1 MKSKTLIGLAVVTA
15 VVVVGAVAAVTQR
28 QTASERV
35 VTDAAVLPDL
45 MARINDVAALALE
58 GPEAD
63 FALRFDGERWVVPD
77 LADFPADFDKVKKTL
92 IGLAELRTVE
102 EKTADPER
110 YGALG
115 LAAPDAE
122 EGGGTWVR
130 LRDGDD
136 GTVAA
141 LMVGNPGRGGAD
153 QVYVRRDGEAATWLA
168 RGELDL
174 GDTPNAWV
182 DTMIVRLE
190 PDRVRRVVIT
200 HADGEVVEM
209 VRETRDAES
218 FDLVNMPEDATLR
231 SPLTLDNVGRSLA
244 FVRFD
249 EVAAASAGPAPG
261 EAESTAV
268 FETFD
273 GAKVTVTQ
281 RKHGEDETWARFD
294 AAWDP
299 AAAVPEPAGDGET
312 EEADAGTDAAP
323 GEAEA
328 AAEEAPFDPA
338 EHTAGIVERTAD
350 WAFRIPDFKAEQFAM
365 RMDRL
370 VERPSDEDES
380 GEAGDGPQLVPGALP
395 PGFELPPG
403 IELPPGVDPP
413 PVTQLD

>member
-92 IGLAELRTVE
+92 IGLAELRTIE

-130 LRDGDD
+130 LHDGDD

-153 QVYVRRDGEAATWLA
+153 QVYVRRVGEAETWLA

-182 DTMIVRLE
+182 DTMILRLE

-209 VRETRDAES
+209 VRETRDSES

-249 EVAAASAGPAPG
+249 DVAAASAGPAPD
-261 EAESTAV
+261 EADSTAV

-273 GAKVTVTQ
+273 GTTITVTQ
-281 RKHGEDETWARFD
+281 QKRGEDETWARFD
-294 AAWDP
+294 AAFDP
-299 AAAVPEPAGDGET
+299 AAAVPEPAGDGEA
-312 EEADAGTDAAP
+312 EDADADTDTDTGAP
-323 GEAEA
+323 PEEAEA
-328 AAEEAPFDPA
+328 AEEEAPFDPA
-338 EHTAGIVERTAD
+338 EDTAGIVERTAD

-380 GEAGDGPQLVPGALP
+380 GEAGDDPQLVPGALP
-395 PGFELPPG
+395 PG
-403 IELPPGVDPP
+403 IELPPGVELPP
-413 PVTQLD
+413 GIQRD

>member
-15 VVVVGAVAAVTQR
+15 LVVIGAVAAVTQR

-92 IGLAELRTVE
+92 IGLAELRTIE

-115 LAAPDAE
+115 LAAPDAD

-130 LRDGDD
+130 LHDGDD

-153 QVYVRRDGEAATWLA
+153 QVYVRRDGEAETWLA

-200 HADGEVVEM
+200 HADGETVELA
-209 VRETRDAES
+209 RETRDAES

-249 EVAAASAGPAPG
+249 DVAAASAGPAPG
-261 EAESTAV
+261 EGESTAV

-281 RKHGEDETWARFD
+281 QKRGEDETWARFE
-294 AAWDP
+294 ATYDP
-299 AAAVPEPAGDGET
+299 AAAVPEPAGDGEA
-312 EEADAGTDAAP
+312 EED
-323 GEAEA
+323 EAEA
-328 AAEEAPFDPA
+328 EADTGAAPEETEAAEDEAPFDPA
-338 EHTAGIVERTAD
+338 EHTAGIVARTAD
-350 WAFRIPDFKAEQFAM
+350 WAFRIPDFKAEQFGM

-395 PGFELPPG
+395 PG
-403 IELPPGVDPP
+403 IDLPPGVDPP
-413 PVTQLD
+413 PVIQLD

>member
-15 VVVVGAVAAVTQR
+15 VVVIGAVAAVTQR
-28 QTASERV
+28 ESASERV

-92 IGLAELRTVE
+92 IGLAELRTIE
-102 EKTADPER
+102 KKTADPER

-115 LAAPDAE
+115 LAPPDAE

-136 GTVAA
+136 GPVAA

-153 QVYVRRDGEAATWLA
+153 QVYVRRDGEAETWLA

-174 GDTPNAWV
+174 GDTPNSWV

-200 HADGEVVEM
+200 HADGETVELA
-209 VRETRDAES
+209 RETRDAES

-231 SPLTLDNVGRSLA
+231 SPLTLDNLGRSLA

-261 EAESTAV
+261 EGDATAV

-273 GAKVTVTQ
+273 GAKVTVTLQ
-281 RKHGEDETWARFD
+281 KRGEDETWARFD

-299 AAAVPEPAGDGET
+299 AAAVPEPAGDG
-312 EEADAGTDAAP
+312 AAE
-323 GEAEA
+323 EAEA
-328 AAEEAPFDPA
+328 DTEAAPEETEAAEGEAPFDPA

-365 RMDRL
+365 RLDRL

-380 GEAGDGPQLVPGALP
+380 GETGDARQLVPGALP
-395 PGFELPPG
+395 PG
-403 IELPPGVDPP
+403 IELPPGADPP
-413 PVTQLD
+413 PVIQLD